1 MSLVQLNW
9 NPERRQLKQF
19 GLFSLVLLPFVTWL
33 WGASGTAIGVSAAI
47 GAVLAAIGFVAPQAL
62 KPVFLGLSLIL
73 MPIGIVLGEVLLFL
87 VYLTVIVPIGLI
99 FKLMRR
105 DRLQLKLDRD
115 CPSYWQDKHL
125 PTSPARYYQ
134 QY

>member
-33 WGASGTAIGVSAAI
+33 WGASGTAIGIAAAI
-47 GAVLAAIGFVAPQAL
+47 GAVLAVIGLAAPQVL

-105 DRLQLKLDRD
+105 DRLQLTLDRD
-115 CPSYWQDKHL
+115 CPSYWQDK
-125 PTSPARYYQ
+125 PRSPSPARYYQ
-134 QY
+134 QF